1 MSAETGE
8 RNSDN
13 TGTAPSA
20 GGRRL
25 RFITWGSTGIVL
37 ILTIACIVVAAT
49 KTPPALVQAPPRI
62 ANVEV
67 QRIVAEPFEA
77 TLVLPARIEADRS
90 AAISA
95 ESAGRLQEWFVEE
108 GEAVEAG
115 RTVAVLNADQLKAQQ
130 GQMRAKRLS
139 AEKSVAVYEQQ
150 LALAHAA
157 FEHARK
163 EATALELDLSAA
175 RSDLTVAEKEYAR
188 IKPLAESEVLTAADL
203 DIAANTLTQRQLAVK
218 KVMEA
223 MDRAGVSVQSARLNI
238 AQSEA
243 ALDLARAQVDEADEG
258 IKGIA
263 VALAKCEL
271 KAPFAGLFEK
281 HLVKPGEVVAVGQPL
296 GRIYDLTR
304 LRARVDVADRYVA
317 FLDQGSPGLD
327 TYLARAMPGAE
338 RRIKAAVILPGLP
351 KLTGGAYEGL
361 KLDAVIENVAHAS
374 DAASNTFHV
383 ELRFENPG
391 EALKEG
397 MIVQARVDY
406 LRYPDAITIP
416 LKAIRV
422 ADVGPRVFV
431 AERRDGKDFAA
442 VRDVEPVAIK
452 GESVLV
458 SRGVAAGD
466 RLIVAGMKGVIHGEE
481 INVVMEDGVLVGAAS
496 GNGGAENRAEP

>member
-1 MSAETGE
+1 M
-8 RNSDN
+8 
-13 TGTAPSA
+13 
-20 GGRRL
+20 

-49 KTPPALVQAPPRI
+49 KTPPALVQAPPRS

-203 DIAANTLTQRQLAVK
+203 DIAANTLTQRQLAGK

-271 KAPFAGLFEK
+271 KAPFAGRFEK
-281 HLVKPGEVVAVGQPL
+281 DRKSVV
-296 GRIYDLTR
+296 
-304 LRARVDVADRYVA
+304 
-317 FLDQGSPGLD
+317 
-327 TYLARAMPGAE
+327 
-338 RRIKAAVILPGLP
+338 
-351 KLTGGAYEGL
+351 
-361 KLDAVIENVAHAS
+361 
-374 DAASNTFHV
+374 
-383 ELRFENPG
+383 
-391 EALKEG
+391 
-397 MIVQARVDY
+397 
-406 LRYPDAITIP
+406 
-416 LKAIRV
+416 
-422 ADVGPRVFV
+422 
-431 AERRDGKDFAA
+431 
-442 VRDVEPVAIK
+442 
-452 GESVLV
+452 
-458 SRGVAAGD
+458 
-466 RLIVAGMKGVIHGEE
+466 
-481 INVVMEDGVLVGAAS
+481 
-496 GNGGAENRAEP
+496 